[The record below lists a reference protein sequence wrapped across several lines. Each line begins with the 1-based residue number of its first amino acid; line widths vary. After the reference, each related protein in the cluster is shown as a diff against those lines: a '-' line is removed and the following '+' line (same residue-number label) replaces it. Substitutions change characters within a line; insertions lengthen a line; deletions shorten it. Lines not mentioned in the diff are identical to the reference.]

1 MEEDLWRSSAQAR
14 QTLTTPQSKALDVVR
29 PGVPVDVCEG
39 LIKAGAFDRLEPH
52 RGLLLALL
60 PQMAHRRSFGGQGRL
75 AISAEESSLPELP
88 PLALRDRLA
97 WEWDLLG
104 FSLGTHPV
112 DLLEGRAPGITRMR
126 DLGQCRDGQTVRLA
140 GSVVRYQTP
149 STRSGKRVVFVCLED
164 GTGLADL
171 AIFEDVQRESGDV
184 LFKSPWLLVEGKVR
198 RRGPRAMSITAVK
211 LERMVTAEAS
221 A

>member
-1 MEEDLWRSSAQAR
+1 
-14 QTLTTPQSKALDVVR
+14 
-29 PGVPVDVCEG
+29 
-39 LIKAGAFDRLEPH
+39 
-52 RGLLLALL
+52 
-60 PQMAHRRSFGGQGRL
+60 
-75 AISAEESSLPELP
+75 
-88 PLALRDRLA
+88 
-97 WEWDLLG
+97 
-104 FSLGTHPV
+104 
-112 DLLEGRAPGITRMR
+112 MR
-126 DLGQCRDGQTVRLA
+126 DLGQCKDGQTVRLA

-149 STRSGKRVVFVCLED
+149 PTRSGKRVVFVCLED
-164 GTGLADL
+164 GTGLADV